1 MPTYALV
8 VPRALHRLLVTARV
22 VAPRSVIVNIDY
34 DFCEC
39 TLLGHDA
46 QPLSCDVSNMG
57 QVSFW
62 WERGQEMVRKRSKH
76 GGKPKQSPGR
86 LGPPQAPQPVPQPV
100 TRPAPESSAV
110 VIDDPLGG
118 LLVEFQRSARR
129 RRTISARV
137 DGNRLILQVPAGL
150 STAEEQSWAEKL
162 GARILAT
169 RRQRELNTDDDLA
182 TRAQAL
188 NERYFDG
195 RLTFVSVRY
204 VSNQQ
209 HRFGSCTPTQGTIR
223 ISDRLAKMPAWVRD
237 AVLVHELAH
246 LEVASHNA
254 RFWKL
259 ANRYPLMERAR
270 GYLMAVGLDDADEG
284 DGS

>member
-1 MPTYALV
+1 VPTYALV

-22 VAPRSVIVNIDY
+22 VAPRSVTVNIDY

-46 QPLSCDVSNMG
+46 QPLSCDVSSMG

-62 WERGQEMVRKRSKH
+62 WECGQEMVRKRLPD
-76 GGKPKQSPGR
+76 GGDTASTT
-86 LGPPQAPQPVPQPV
+86 PPPVN
-100 TRPAPESSAV
+100 
-110 VIDDPLGG
+110 DPLAG
-118 LLVEFQRSARR
+118 LIVEIQRSTRR
-129 RRTISARV
+129 RRTISASING
-137 DGNRLILQVPAGL
+137 DRLKLQVPAGL
-150 STAEEQSWAEKL
+150 TAAAERAWAEKL
-162 GARILAT
+162 GARILAA
-169 RRQRELNTDDDLA
+169 RRKRELNTDDDLA
-182 TRAQAL
+182 VRAQEL

-209 HRFGSCTPTQGTIR
+209 HRFGSCTPSTGAIR

-237 AVLVHELAH
+237 AVLVHELSH
-246 LEVASHNA
+246 LEVPSHNA
-254 RFWKL
+254 HFWKL

-270 GYLMAVGLDDADEG
+270 GYLMAVGLDDTDE
-284 DGS
+284 